1 MAFAVAHIPALAS
14 VLAVST
20 LFKNMKLNQN
30 GRISTFAPPS
40 AENARVRLKV
50 LSRIV
55 SQLHRSEVLADVAE
69 AKIPP
74 CHFDH

>member
-55 SQLHRSEVLADVAE
+55 SQLHRSEVLADVAG
-69 AKIPP
+69 AKMPSM
-74 CHFDH
+74 

>member
-30 GRISTFAPPS
+30 GRISTFAPQP

-50 LSRIV
+50 LSRIK
-55 SQLHRSEVLADVAE
+55 LHRSEVLADVAE
-69 AKIPP
+69 AKMSL
-74 CHFDH
+74 